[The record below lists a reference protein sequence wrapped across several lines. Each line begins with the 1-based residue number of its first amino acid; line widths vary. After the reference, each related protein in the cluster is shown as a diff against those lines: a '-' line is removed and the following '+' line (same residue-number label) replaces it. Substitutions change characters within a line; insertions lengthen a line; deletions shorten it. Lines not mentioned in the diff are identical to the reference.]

1 MESTESSQTSTPELP
16 PNLSI
21 EAVISGLASD
31 LESLRSGRIS
41 VQQAQAAANLGKQ
54 VFNGMKLVVS
64 ARKMLSDAA
73 NEVPKVESDVPS
85 GD

>member
-1 MESTESSQTSTPELP
+1 MDGTENSQTPTPDLP
-16 PNLSI
+16 LNLSI

-64 ARKMLSDAA
+64 ARKMLSGEA
-73 NEVPKVESDVPS
+73 NEVPALEANDA
-85 GD
+85 G

>member
-1 MESTESSQTSTPELP
+1 MEDTENSPPLMPDMP

-31 LESLRSGRIS
+31 LESLRQGKIS

-54 VFNGMKLVVS
+54 VLNGMKLVVS
-64 ARKMLSDAA
+64 ARKLLSGQAQPVTQD
-73 NEVPKVESDVPS
+73 E
-85 GD
+85 